1 VVDCARAALDGHV
14 VLSRKLAS
22 AGHFPAVDIL
32 ASISRV
38 MNDIISPEHKQLVR
52 EGREVLSAYRESADL
67 VEVGAYV
74 AGSNP
79 KVDRALRCMDGLNAV
94 LRQDP
99 EQRFSMS
106 ETMSALQQAL
116 QVAAPAPG
124 GS

>member
-1 VVDCARAALDGHV
+1 
-14 VLSRKLAS
+14 
-22 AGHFPAVDIL
+22 
-32 ASISRV
+32 
-38 MNDIISPEHKQLVR
+38 VR

-79 KVDRALRCMDGLNAV
+79 KVDRALRCIDNLNAV

-106 ETMSALQQAL
+106 ETMTALQQAL
-116 QVAAPAPG
+116 QVTAPAQG
-124 GS
+124 GN